1 MAFPLYHLRNTVRET
16 PGIYSCAIDS
26 FLELCYHSLYPYFK
40 SLAPFSSYFLNLLFT
55 SCQRYEIT
63 VSNATP
69 NMSFIYDLLSW
80 EVRQPVWDYI
90 QTKCPSFQLKDCNAQ
105 FSEIFQERVFGNLNQ
120 VEKSL
125 FTTSYELEHHCICG
139 KFLKKSF
146 ETFVRYVDFPTTN
159 IPLDFFS
166 SWPIY
171 LDNYSEIDLK
181 CDVCLSEHCLNSNVV
196 TSAKFAFIEF

>member
-1 MAFPLYHLRNTVRET
+1 M
-16 PGIYSCAIDS
+16 
-26 FLELCYHSLYPYFK
+26 
-40 SLAPFSSYFLNLLFT
+40 FT

-80 EVRQPVWDYI
+80 EVGQPVWDYI